1 MDFESTKRLGLDKYC
16 IDLSKSYETYDPA
29 YNNHIINIYLKKDY
43 ELKCPNCLVKEIK
56 IIGTRK
62 NILFH
67 SVISQKICKIILNRR
82 KYKCQI
88 CNHIFTEPN
97 KLSNQTNKSYS
108 MEIEILNSLKN
119 INKSYKEVAKE
130 YGVSEY
136 YVRDLF
142 DRKVD
147 LKRNELPE
155 VLCIDEV
162 YNKRLTKYKY
172 CCILYS
178 PQRRQIIDVLN
189 TRHKNYL
196 YDYFARISN
205 TEKQKVRYIS
215 IDLWD
220 SYREIGYKCFPNT
233 LVCADSFHV
242 IKHIIEAFKKI
253 RIRIQNKYKDTRNEE
268 TFSYYWL
275 LKKYNYLLTS
285 TKKRDNFKPRKISH
299 TRMYMTANDLI
310 HFMLKISD
318 ELRLAYELLSAYQI
332 FNQNASIDDAYPWL
346 EDLISKFKLS
356 RIPEYIEIWKLLEN
370 WKVEIINSFNKVNG
384 HRISNGPM
392 ERVNRD
398 IKTLYRT
405 SYGMK
410 NFTRTRNRIMFCINQ
425 NAPTLGV
432 KKAFNNN
439 RKLKKK
445 D

>member
-1 MDFESTKRLGLDKYC
+1 MDFESIKRLGLDKYY
-16 IDLSKSYETYDPA
+16 IDPIKSYETYDPIH
-29 YNNHIINIYLKKDY
+29 NNHIINLYLKKDND
-43 ELKCPNCLVKEIK
+43 LKCPRCNSYNIK
-56 IIGTRK
+56 IIGSRK
-62 NILFH
+62 NEIKH
-67 SVISQKICKIILNRR
+67 SVISQKQCKLILTRR
-82 KYKCQI
+82 KYKCEI
-88 CNHIFTEPN
+88 CDSIFTEKN
-97 KLSNQTNKSYS
+97 LLANKSIESHS
-108 MEIEILNSLKN
+108 MEMEILNGLKN

-178 PQRRQIIDVLN
+178 PQRRQIVDVLN
-189 TRHKNYL
+189 TRHKNFL
-196 YDYFARISN
+196 YDYFARIS
-205 TEKQKVRYIS
+205 TQEKQKVRYIS

-220 SYREIGYKCFPNT
+220 SYREISYKCFPNV

-242 IKHIIEAFKKI
+242 IKHIVEAFKKI

-285 TKKRDNFKPRKISH
+285 TKKRDNFKPRKVAH
-299 TRMYMTANDLI
+299 TRMYMTSNDLI
-310 HFMLKISD
+310 HFMLKLSD
-318 ELRLAYELLSAYQI
+318 ELKLAYELLSAYQL

-346 EDLISKFKLS
+346 EELISKFKLS

-370 WKVEIINSFNKVNG
+370 WKVEIINSFNRTNG

-410 NFTRTRNRIMFCINQ
+410 NFVRTRNRIMFCINQ
-425 NAPTLGV
+425 NAPILSV

-439 RKLKKK
+439 RKLNNK

>member
-1 MDFESTKRLGLDKYC
+1 MDFESIKRLGLFKCDIDPDK
-16 IDLSKSYETYDPA
+16 SFETYDLTN
-29 YNNHIINIYLKKDY
+29 NNHIINIYLKKDNG
-43 ELKCPNCLVKEIK
+43 LKCPNCKSHQIK
-56 IIGTRK
+56 IIGSK
-62 NILFH
+62 QSKIKHACLSENNIIVFL
-67 SVISQKICKIILNRR
+67 SRR
-82 KYKCQI
+82 KYRCQN
-88 CNHIFTEPN
+88 CNKTFFETN
-97 KLSNQTNKSYS
+97 SLGNQQIISYS
-108 MEIEILNSLKN
+108 MEMEILNSLKN

-130 YGVSEY
+130 FNVSEF

-147 LKRNELPE
+147 LKRNELTE

-205 TEKQKVRYIS
+205 QEKQKVQYIS

-220 SYREIGYKCFPNT
+220 SYREIGYKCFPNA

-242 IKHIIEAFKKI
+242 IKHIVEAFKKI
-253 RIRIQNKYKDTRNEE
+253 RIRTQNKYKDTRNEE

-285 TKKRDNFKPRKISH
+285 TKKRNNFKPRKIAH

-318 ELRLAYELLSAYQI
+318 ELKLAYELLSAYQV
-332 FNQNASIDDAYPWL
+332 FNQNASIDDSYPWL
-346 EDLISKFKLS
+346 EDLISKFKSS
-356 RIPEYIEIWKLLEN
+356 RIPEYVEIWKLLEN

-405 SYGMK
+405 SYGMR
-410 NFTRTRNRIMFCINQ
+410 NFIRTRNRIMFCINQ
-425 NAPTLGV
+425 NSPILGI